1 MSKSNHEIITLAAKQ
16 KNFPYNGNNLHTY
29 GEWLQLGYV
38 PTKGQRAFIKTRL
51 WSTGIN
57 KRLKPAALFKD
68 DQVVRITPRQS
79 KKEVSL
85 C

>member
-1 MSKSNHEIITLAAKQ
+1 MNKNHEIITQAASQ
-16 KNFPYNGNNLHTY
+16 KNFIYNGNNLHTY

-57 KRLKPAALFKD
+57 KRLKSVALFRD
-68 DQVVRITPRQS
+68 DQVVKITPKTS
-79 KKEVSL
+79 KRKLVL